1 MSKQIIS
8 DTAPL
13 KIALLT
19 HSTNPR
25 GGVVHAM
32 EVGEAMH
39 AAGHAVTVHAPDP
52 QKKGLFRATSCG
64 YSAVSA
70 TTVSGDLEALVR
82 QRIGEY
88 VAWFERPDTP
98 AFDIYHAQ
106 DSISA
111 NALATL
117 TERGRIP
124 GFIRTVHHLDQF
136 ENPQL
141 TAWQTRGFL
150 TADRVLCVSRLWR
163 SALSNDYGIAA
174 DVVDNGVDTARFT
187 PLADAHDDALRMML
201 GLRDRKD
208 GNPVFLVVGGIEPR
222 KNTLA
227 ILQAFIRILRVCPM
241 AQLVIAGGASLLDH
255 GAYQQK
261 FTELLKQSGIETG
274 PGKSIVFIDKVDDA
288 QMPALFRC
296 ADALVFASLREGFGL
311 AVLEAMACGT
321 PVVVSR
327 IAPFTEYLHGGD
339 CAWVDPMEPASI
351 AAGMAH
357 ACGPVARNGLR
368 SAGFAACRR
377 HTWAHSAVQHLAI
390 YYEHLASKSYAFPER
405 QSTFQ
410 LEKHHA

>member
-1 MSKQIIS
+1 MLNTIN
-8 DTAPL
+8 TTPL

-52 QKKGLFRATSCG
+52 QKKGLFRATACG

-70 TTVSGDLEALVR
+70 ATVSGDLETLVR

-88 VAWFERPDTP
+88 VAWFERPDAP

-150 TADRVLCVSRLWR
+150 TADRVLCVSHLWR
-163 SALSNDYGIAA
+163 SALANDYGVAA
-174 DVVDNGVDTARFT
+174 DVV
-187 PLADAHDDALRMML
+187 
-201 GLRDRKD
+201 
-208 GNPVFLVVGGIEPR
+208 
-222 KNTLA
+222 
-227 ILQAFIRILRVCPM
+227 
-241 AQLVIAGGASLLDH
+241 
-255 GAYQQK
+255 
-261 FTELLKQSGIETG
+261 
-274 PGKSIVFIDKVDDA
+274 
-288 QMPALFRC
+288 
-296 ADALVFASLREGFGL
+296 
-311 AVLEAMACGT
+311 
-321 PVVVSR
+321 
-327 IAPFTEYLHGGD
+327 
-339 CAWVDPMEPASI
+339 
-351 AAGMAH
+351 
-357 ACGPVARNGLR
+357 
-368 SAGFAACRR
+368 
-377 HTWAHSAVQHLAI
+377 
-390 YYEHLASKSYAFPER
+390 
-405 QSTFQ
+405 
-410 LEKHHA
+410 